1 MPSASSPALSR
12 VVSPNRTHVLC
23 CSSSWGWGGVTEG
36 RVGGGTGFNRLV
48 KSIGDLALGPFP
60 CRLSPS
66 GDVFRCR
73 ILDGSG

>member
-1 MPSASSPALSR
+1 MGR
-12 VVSPNRTHVLC
+12 GNRGEG
-23 CSSSWGWGGVTEG
+23 GW
-36 RVGGGTGFNRLV
+36 GTGFNRLV